1 MREIESI
8 NFKEIEQM
16 IERSLRESEDEER
29 KLHMMEKTSIK
40 EKVAKVL
47 ANDED
52 AMVTTEF

>member
-47 ANDED
+47 AND
-52 AMVTTEF
+52 

>member
-29 KLHMMEKTSIK
+29 KLHMISIK